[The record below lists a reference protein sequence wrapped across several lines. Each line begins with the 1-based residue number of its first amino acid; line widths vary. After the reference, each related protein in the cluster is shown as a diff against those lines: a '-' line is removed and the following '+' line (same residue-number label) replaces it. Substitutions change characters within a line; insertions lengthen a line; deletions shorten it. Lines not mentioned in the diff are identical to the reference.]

1 MKLFELFEDRNSPRN
16 RRVFVVYGGGFQP
29 FHRGHLSSYLQSK
42 NEFPDADYYVA
53 ASNDTKVRP
62 IPFVDKKFLAEQA
75 GVTDPFV
82 EVKTPINPREIMAK
96 YNPEQDVFILV
107 RSERDPVSYTKKDG
121 SPGYFQPFVDI
132 DSCEPFGRHGYVYVT
147 SKADF
152 TVAGEEI
159 YSGSQVREMYQNA
172 NNEMREKMIS
182 DLYPEATKP
191 KKIKLMLDQYF

>member
-1 MKLFELFEDRNSPRN
+1 MKLFELFEDLDSPGN

-42 NEFPDADYYVA
+42 NEFADADYYVA

-62 IPFVDKKFLAEQA
+62 IPFVDKKFLAQQA

-96 YNPEQDVFILV
+96 YDPEQDVFILV

-132 DSCEPFGRHGYVYVT
+132 GSCEPFRRHGYVYVT

-152 TVAGEEI
+152 IVAGQEI

-172 NNEMREKMIS
+172 NDAVRQAMIK